1 MLDCQTPK
9 GQIYIK
15 SENFVADKIEELSE
29 GKAKLIKF
37 KELTSSAD
45 RFAVST
51 ISNKKIALIEIKSR
65 NLTKEKLEKDY
76 NSEYII
82 SADKINRCLKISV
95 ENKIPFFIFVN
106 LMQDEYILRMKIAN
120 AQGEIVIPH
129 RIANKTTQ
137 ATCNGGS
144 KVDSLYHFKTI
155 PPCAY
160 FINKS

>member
-15 SENFVADKIEELSE
+15 SENFVADKIQELSE

-37 KELTSSAD
+37 RALTSSAD

-51 ISNKKIALIEIKSR
+51 ITGRRIALIEIKSR
-65 NLTKEKLEKDY
+65 NLTRAKLEQDY

-82 SADKINRCLKISV
+82 SADKINRCLEISTKH
-95 ENKIPFFIFVN
+95 EIPFFIFVN

-129 RIANKTTQ
+129 RIAKKTTQ

-160 FINKS
+160 FISKS

>member
-51 ISNKKIALIEIKSR
+51 I
-65 NLTKEKLEKDY
+65 
-76 NSEYII
+76 
-82 SADKINRCLKISV
+82 
-95 ENKIPFFIFVN
+95 IPFFIFVN
-106 LMQDEYILRMKIAN
+106 LMPDEYILRMKIAN
-120 AQGEIVIPH
+120 AQGEVIIPH

>member
-65 NLTKEKLEKDY
+65 NLTKEKLHH
-76 NSEYII
+76 
-82 SADKINRCLKISV
+82 
-95 ENKIPFFIFVN
+95 
-106 LMQDEYILRMKIAN
+106 IL
-120 AQGEIVIPH
+120 Q
-129 RIANKTTQ
+129 
-137 ATCNGGS
+137 
-144 KVDSLYHFKTI
+144 L
-155 PPCAY
+155 
-160 FINKS
+160 